1 MCPSEQVISVALCQ
15 LNKCLIK
22 TWLICSV
29 DFQNSVETLLKY
41 GIVVYIQV
49 SSLFQKWQTSWER
62 LLGFGA
68 SYVFDSSYLNLD
80 FLSTHFCYFSGLWKK
95 SGKLLFLG
103 LDNAGKTTLLHM
115 LKDDRLA
122 QHVPTLHPSKYGPYA
137 TKTSK
142 LTSIFTTLY
151 LQPQRSCRSATW
163 GSQHSISVVTLK
175 VSRFWFRV
183 IVFVLLVKS

>member
-1 MCPSEQVISVALCQ
+1 M
-15 LNKCLIK
+15 
-22 TWLICSV
+22 
-29 DFQNSVETLLKY
+29 LKRFWSTGLSY
-41 GIVVYIQV
+41 TFKSQAFFRNGKRVG
-49 SSLFQKWQTSWER
+49 K
-62 LLGFGA
+62 GFGA
-68 SYVFDSSYLNLD
+68 SYVFDLSYLNLD
-80 FLSTHFCYFSGLWKK
+80 FFSTHFCRLSGLWKK